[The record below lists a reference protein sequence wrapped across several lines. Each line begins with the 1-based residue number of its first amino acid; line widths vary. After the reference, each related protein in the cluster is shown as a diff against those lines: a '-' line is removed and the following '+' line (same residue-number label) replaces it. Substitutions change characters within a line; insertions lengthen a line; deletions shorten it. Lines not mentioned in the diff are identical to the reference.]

1 MGKHSIKAKR
11 NREKIDKKK
20 VKKISKTISKLDV
33 EVFKS
38 DSQVQ
43 ANRLLV
49 ARSYLEL
56 IKERRGVLPSLQDVA
71 NKSGLTL
78 PTVHKHQRALISE
91 IADNATLV
99 DNLQIYKAPLLEAIF
114 HNAIHTKC
122 VRSQALACQIF
133 DLLHIKQNE
142 TNNKQINTTFKIVSN
157 ENEKK
162 IEGVG

>member
-1 MGKHSIKAKR
+1 MTKHSAKAKKI
-11 NREKIDKKK
+11 REKREN
-20 VKKISKTISKLDV
+20 KKIKKITKTIQKLDV

-43 ANRLLV
+43 TNRLLV
-49 ARSYLEL
+49 ARTYLEL

-91 IADNATLV
+91 VADNAKLV
-99 DNLQIYKAPLLEAIF
+99 NDLEIYKAPLLEANF

-122 VRSQALACQIF
+122 VRSQALAIQIF
-133 DLLHIKQNE
+133 DILQIKRNE
-142 TNNKQINTTFKIVSN
+142 NKEEKIVTTLKIIG
-157 ENEKK
+157 NEKVK
-162 IEGVG
+162 NE